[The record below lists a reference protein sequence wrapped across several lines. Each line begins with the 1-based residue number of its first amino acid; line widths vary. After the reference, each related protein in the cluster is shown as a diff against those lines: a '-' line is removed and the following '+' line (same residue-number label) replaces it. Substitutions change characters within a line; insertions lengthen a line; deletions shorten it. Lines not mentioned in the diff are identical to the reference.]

1 MSQPGI
7 MVLMRSLTGRDG
19 SDGEALDA
27 AKGQTITRA
36 WLDDTANNGDG
47 ALHIALTDGRTLT
60 LTDDGRSC
68 CESRYMTCDDDL
80 ATFAGATLR
89 DIELREGP
97 EAEDEH
103 DEVHE
108 TMFVH
113 VITDKGTIVVT
124 THNEHNGY
132 YGGFWLSLTLET
144 ETEDDDD

>member
-1 MSQPGI
+1 MNQPGF
-7 MVLMRSLTGRDG
+7 MVLMRSLIGRDG
-19 SDGEALDA
+19 SDGEAPDA

-36 WLDDTANNGDG
+36 WIDAEANNGDG
-47 ALHIALTDGRTLT
+47 ALHMRLDDGRTLT
-60 LTDDGRSC
+60 LTDVGRSC

-89 DIELREGP
+89 DIELREGS
-97 EAEDEH
+97 EAEDE
-103 DEVHE
+103 DSEVHE

-132 YGGFWLSLTLET
+132 YGGFWPRLALE
-144 ETEDDDD
+144 DAS